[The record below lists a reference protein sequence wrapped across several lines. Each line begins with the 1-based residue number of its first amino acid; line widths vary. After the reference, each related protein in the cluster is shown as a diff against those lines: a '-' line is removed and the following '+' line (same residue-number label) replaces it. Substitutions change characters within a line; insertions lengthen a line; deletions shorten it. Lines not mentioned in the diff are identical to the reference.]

1 MTPRPLLPLFGL
13 LLGLAAAAPLPARAA
28 PAEVGDLWEDTM
40 EMNLP
45 GMPARPQVHQRC
57 SARNADAVPT
67 GNQDNGNCTT
77 SDVKRTPTSMA
88 WKVSC
93 PGTVGSGEMVYEG
106 RDRYRGTM
114 TVTSEGQ
121 TMTMKMSG
129 RRLGESDAAEARR
142 KLDATRQQVAASQQQ
157 ANEAM
162 AATCKGAVDSMLP
175 RLLGAD
181 SPYGCAPAH
190 KAEFCKRLQTP
201 AGYSTVAARGTSNQ
215 PGLHGGDLAES
226 AAFCGIDAVQTRNRL
241 CTAAE
246 QQESLDML
254 ASSCI
259 AHGYGKPIIVRE
271 CAGRD
276 FTSPPA
282 PRYTSFCSTVA
293 RQGLMQPEAGS
304 RSRRTAAAP
313 AAAPVAATPQDA
325 AVEAGKQLLKGLFG
339 R

>member
-1 MTPRPLLPLFGL
+1 MTSRHLLPLFGL
-13 LLGLAAAAPLPARAA
+13 LLALAAAAPLPAQAA

-40 EMNLP
+40 EMNIP

-67 GNQDNGNCTT
+67 GSQDNGNCTT

-88 WKVSC
+88 WKMSC
-93 PGTVGSGEMVYEG
+93 PGTTGSGEMVYEG

-114 TVTSEGQ
+114 TMTSEGR

-129 RRLGESDAAEARR
+129 RRLGECDAAEARR
-142 KLDATRQQVAASQQQ
+142 KLDGTRQQVAAAQQQ
-157 ANEAM
+157 ADDAM
-162 AATCKGAVDSMLP
+162 AAACKGAVDGMQP
-175 RLLGAD
+175 RMLGAD
-181 SPYGCAPAH
+181 SPYRCAPAH
-190 KAEFCKRLQTP
+190 KAEFCRRLQTP
-201 AGYSTVAARGTSNQ
+201 EGYSTVSLRGTSSQ

-226 AAFCGIDAVQTRNRL
+226 AAFCGIDAVQTRTRL

-254 ASSCI
+254 ANSCI
-259 AHGYGKPIIVRE
+259 AHGYGKPIIARE

-282 PRYTSFCSTVA
+282 PRYTAFCSAVA
-293 RQGLMQPEAGS
+293 RAGMMQPEPGG
-304 RSRRTAAAP
+304 RVRRTAAAP
-313 AAAPVAATPQDA
+313 ATATPQDA
-325 AVEAGKQLLKGLFG
+325 AVEAGKQLIKGLFG